1 MIGVKSM
8 ACNYKLISA
17 NPDTRNIKA
26 QILQNRGIVDVN
38 GYLNL
43 GTHVLH
49 DPKLLGEPELHE
61 FWLSVE
67 DAFISGRKVFVL
79 VDTDCDGYCSGAMMY
94 GYLTKFLELENVEYI
109 LNKNK
114 KHGLCPEV
122 MKKLMS
128 EDLGGRQGLLIIPDA
143 GTNDV
148 EQCKELM
155 ERYEVY
161 IVDHHPAENF
171 VNVDGKEV
179 VNPYAVVINPQ
190 TSEYPNKNL
199 CGAAVVYKVLQYF
212 DEKYGQTWANT
223 YLDLMAVAM
232 IADVMDLR
240 DPESRFLTTRG
251 LMNVE
256 NKMLKAII
264 ERNAYSISNTNNPN
278 AIDIAFYVSPIL
290 NSCIR
295 TGSDEE
301 KDNLF
306 RALLEA
312 DNGQTFPYKPRKSAK
327 NPDPVEID
335 EDFYVH
341 VARISSNLKSSK
353 QDKPCQK
360 ELDNIVD
367 FLGKRKDTKLIVLP
381 ENHFDYELIGVLA
394 NKVANTIMKP
404 TIILKQFETTPDG
417 VIYKGSARNFKNSY
431 IEDLK
436 KVVLESELALMV
448 AGHKNAFGIEI
459 YEHNVNALID
469 YVEELYKDSD
479 SSKTYRVDYIIEGG
493 IPYFICR
500 EVYEMRSLFSNFVEA
515 PFVAAT
521 NVEVPASDVKVLAAQ
536 NGNLRFE
543 FTVNDV
549 QYIKFKLDDSDK
561 VLELMDEVNSNDWL
575 RFELVGKPNMTYFS
589 GHATPQVII
598 DDYEC
603 EVL

>member
-1 MIGVKSM
+1 MR
-8 ACNYKLISA
+8 CNYKIISA
-17 NPDTRNIKA
+17 NPDIRNIKA
-26 QILQNRGIVDVN
+26 QILRNRGIEDVT

-67 DAFISGRKVFVL
+67 DAFISGRKVLVL

-94 GYLTKFLELENVEYI
+94 GYLTRFLEIENIEYI

-114 KHGLCPEV
+114 KHGLCPDV
-122 MKKLMS
+122 MKQLNNA
-128 EDLGGRQGLLIIPDA
+128 DLGDKRGLLIIPDA

-148 EQCKELM
+148 EQCRELM
-155 ERYEVY
+155 ERYEIY
-161 IVDHHPAENF
+161 IVDHHPAEADENG
-171 VNVDGKEV
+171 NEIE
-179 VNPYAVVINPQ
+179 NPYAVVINPQ
-190 TSEYPNKNL
+190 TCDYPNKNL

-212 DEKYGQTWANT
+212 DEKYGQSWANT

-278 AIDIAFYVSPIL
+278 AIDVAFYVSPIL
-290 NSCIR
+290 NACIR

-312 DNGQTFPYKPRKSAK
+312 DNGQTFKYKPRKSAK

-341 VARISSNLKSSK
+341 VARISANLKSSK

-360 ELDNIVD
+360 ELDNVVD
-367 FLGKRKDTKLIVLP
+367 FLDKRKDTKLIVLRKDD
-381 ENHFDYELIGVLA
+381 FDYELIGVLA

-404 TIILKQFETTPDG
+404 TIILKRFEETPEG
-417 VIYKGSARNFKNSY
+417 VVYKGSARNFKNSY
-431 IEDLK
+431 IENLK
-436 KVVLESELALMV
+436 NIVNDSGLAIMA

-459 YEHNVNALID
+459 YGHNVNALID
-469 YVEELYKDSD
+469 YVEEVYKDCD
-479 SSKTYRVDYIIEGG
+479 SSKTYYVDYVIDGG
-493 IPYFICR
+493 IPYSICR

-521 NVEVPASDVKVLAAQ
+521 NVEVPASEVKVLAAQ

-549 QYIKFKLDDSDK
+549 SYIKFKLDDSDE
-561 VLELMDEVNSNDWL
+561 VLQLMDEVDDGAWL
-575 RFELVGKPNMTYFS
+575 KFDLVGKPNMTYYG

-598 DDYEC
+598 DDYDC
-603 EVL
+603 EVLS